1 MNKCK
6 ICFFLSS
13 QKCRAMYQRF
23 FSGRLVRSS
32 PRFINFFKFLN
43 KIRENLIRQKL
54 KNFDNLF
61 EFGNFRG
68 INPSIK
74 MEFYFFLSWNCQ
86 HCPSLSIHF
95 FLGILE
101 EYFFQYWISHTPFGR
116 PPYPRVSPVGGEGG
130 FRPQI
135 FKTTRKTKGT
145 KVNQLSLNN
154 LKQPKVF
161 AKSSIPVVSYCFIV
175 VFVQCPAISY
185 QLSGD
190 IEPNGPFSPFV
201 QKIWWS
207 YGFFL
212 ILYRK
217 MVFLGK
223 ESKTLRFQRKTRG
236 TCSISFDIHR
246 HYFFYF
252 ILTVTYSRLPKD
264 LNIFYS
270 KAQVASGGGGRMFLE
285 IFYNQFV
292 LMWSGTQ
299 NPTVAF
305 SWEQKTTVLGVCCD
319 Q

>member
-1 MNKCK
+1 MGFWKN
-6 ICFFLSS
+6 I
-13 QKCRAMYQRF
+13 F
-23 FSGRLVRSS
+23 FSTEFHIRLLGAHHTLGSVLWEGRGDFA
-32 PRFINFFKFLN
+32 PRFL
-43 KIRENLIRQKL
+43 RQ
-54 KNFDNLF
+54 
-61 EFGNFRG
+61 
-68 INPSIK
+68 
-74 MEFYFFLSWNCQ
+74 
-86 HCPSLSIHF
+86 
-95 FLGILE
+95 
-101 EYFFQYWISHTPFGR
+101 
-116 PPYPRVSPVGGEGG
+116 
-130 FRPQI
+130 
-135 FKTTRKTKGT
+135 TRKTKGT
-145 KVNQLSLNN
+145 KINQLSLNN

-161 AKSSIPVVSYCFIV
+161 AKSSILVVSYCFIV

-252 ILTVTYSRLPKD
+252 ILTVTYSRLPED

-270 KAQVASGGGGRMFLE
+270 KAQVASGGGCFWKY
-285 IFYNQFV
+285 F
-292 LMWSGTQ
+292 
-299 NPTVAF
+299 
-305 SWEQKTTVLGVCCD
+305 TTNLF
-319 Q
+319 

>member
-1 MNKCK
+1 MGFWKN
-6 ICFFLSS
+6 I
-13 QKCRAMYQRF
+13 F
-23 FSGRLVRSS
+23 FSTEFHIRLLGAHHTLASVLWEGRGDFA
-32 PRFINFFKFLN
+32 PRFL
-43 KIRENLIRQKL
+43 RQ
-54 KNFDNLF
+54 
-61 EFGNFRG
+61 
-68 INPSIK
+68 
-74 MEFYFFLSWNCQ
+74 
-86 HCPSLSIHF
+86 
-95 FLGILE
+95 
-101 EYFFQYWISHTPFGR
+101 
-116 PPYPRVSPVGGEGG
+116 
-130 FRPQI
+130 
-135 FKTTRKTKGT
+135 TRKTKGT
-145 KVNQLSLNN
+145 KINQLSLNN

-246 HYFFYF
+246 HYFFLLYF
-252 ILTVTYSRLPKD
+252 DSYLQQTSQGPQHFLFKSP
-264 LNIFYS
+264 S
-270 KAQVASGGGGRMFLE
+270 GVAGGRMFLE

-292 LMWSGTQ
+292 LM
-299 NPTVAF
+299 
-305 SWEQKTTVLGVCCD
+305 
-319 Q
+319 

>member
-1 MNKCK
+1 M
-6 ICFFLSS
+6 
-13 QKCRAMYQRF
+13 
-23 FSGRLVRSS
+23 
-32 PRFINFFKFLN
+32 
-43 KIRENLIRQKL
+43 RQKL

-161 AKSSIPVVSYCFIV
+161 AKSSILVVSYCFIV